1 MASLQFLLCC
11 ATTLLIANAL
21 ELTPQLLT
29 AAVNDQAASNK
40 ANMLYTAFPPVD
52 GDEVDAVE
60 VPLEVEQ
67 VDNIVQLPQP
77 SYSHHSPPDW
87 LQFEK
92 EPVQKPKHIKTAFLK
107 HQHKHGAHGAC
118 HIEITSKVPGIC
130 QPMRQ
135 GSACMSGQLMDFYS
149 APDCSSAQG

>member
-21 ELTPQLLT
+21 ELTPQLLN

-60 VPLEVEQ
+60 VPLEG
-67 VDNIVQLPQP
+67 NRSITL
-77 SYSHHSPPDW
+77 SSCRSHRIRIIRPPDW

>member
-1 MASLQFLLCC
+1 MASLQLLLCC
-11 ATTLLIANAL
+11 ATTLLVANAL
-21 ELTPQLLT
+21 ELTPQLLN
-29 AAVNDQAASNK
+29 AAANEQASSK
-40 ANMLYTAFPPVD
+40 AGMLYTAFPPVD
-52 GDEVDAVE
+52 AEDADAVD
-60 VPLEVEQ
+60 VPLDVEQ
-67 VDNIVQLPQP
+67 VDSIVQLPQP
-77 SYSHHSPPDW
+77 SYAHHSPPDW
-87 LQFEK
+87 LQFDK
-92 EPVQKPKHIKTAFLK
+92 EPVQKSKHIKTAYLK

>member
-1 MASLQFLLCC
+1 MASLQLLLCC
-11 ATTLLIANAL
+11 ATTLLIAHAL
-21 ELTPQLLT
+21 ELTPQLLN
-29 AAVNDQAASNK
+29 AAVNEQAANK

-52 GDEVDAVE
+52 SEDGETVE
-60 VPLEVEQ
+60 VPLDVEQ

-77 SYSHHSPPDW
+77 TYGHHSPPDW